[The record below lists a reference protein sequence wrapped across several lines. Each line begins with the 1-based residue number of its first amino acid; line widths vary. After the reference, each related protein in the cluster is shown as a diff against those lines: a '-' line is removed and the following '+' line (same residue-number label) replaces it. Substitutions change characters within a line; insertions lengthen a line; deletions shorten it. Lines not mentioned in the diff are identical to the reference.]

1 LKKGIK
7 MKLHIQCLSE
17 ITTEFYTSHKTH
29 HEGDSGFDLF
39 FPEDI
44 VILPGE
50 SKIVD
55 LQIKIRAEQNGEMS
69 SYLLVPRSS
78 ISKTPLRMSN
88 SIGIMDK
95 LYRGP
100 IKVCI
105 DNIKNQPYNIT
116 KGDRLFQIVS
126 CDLLPIIYTIVSKL
140 DETSRG
146 VNGLGSTGK

>member
-1 LKKGIK
+1 
-7 MKLHIQCLSE
+7 MKLYIQCISE
-17 ITTEFYTSHKTH
+17 ITTDFYNSHKTH

-105 DNIKNQPYNIT
+105 DNIKNYPYT
-116 KGDRLFQIVS
+116 VMKGDRLFQIIS
-126 CDLLPIIYTIVSKL
+126 PDLLPITYNIVSAL
-140 DETSRG
+140 DKTSRG
-146 VNGLGSTGK
+146 VNGIGSTGK

>member
-1 LKKGIK
+1 
-7 MKLHIQCLSE
+7 MKLDIQCLSK
-17 ITTEFYTSHKTH
+17 IATEFYTSHKTH

-105 DNIKNQPYNIT
+105 DNIKNHPYTII
-116 KGDRLFQIVS
+116 GGERLFQIVS
-126 CDLLPIIYTIVSKL
+126 PDLLPITYNLVSEL
-140 DETSRG
+140 DETTRG
-146 VNGLGSTGK
+146 INGIGSTGK